1 MVFKAMSRG
10 VFSDHHFLNLQLRDD
25 ENLSVFDRQC
35 VETIL
40 EFMAEMEA
48 YNTEHGGPPFTA
60 ASESEVK
67 VGNENASCHT
77 LQAGKPPS

>member
-1 MVFKAMSRG
+1 
-10 VFSDHHFLNLQLRDD
+10 
-25 ENLSVFDRQC
+25 

-48 YNTEHGGPPFTA
+48 YNTEHAGPPFTA

-67 VGNENASCHT
+67 AGSENAPYRT